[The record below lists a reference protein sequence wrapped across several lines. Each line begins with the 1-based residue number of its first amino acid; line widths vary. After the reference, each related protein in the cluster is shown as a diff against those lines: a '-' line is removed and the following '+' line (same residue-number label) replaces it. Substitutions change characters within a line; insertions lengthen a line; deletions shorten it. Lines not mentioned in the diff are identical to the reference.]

1 MAQRKPDVKDAV
13 EEAVKDPTQKFDR
26 PMDVVCDPRLTKDE
40 KRRILESWAHDAQ
53 LISQAEAENMAGPE
67 RPRLQ
72 DVKLALLE
80 LDKAG

>member
-1 MAQRKPDVKDAV
+1 MVSAERRTDV
-13 EEAVKDPTQKFDR
+13 EEAVKDPTRKFDK

-40 KRRILESWAHDAQ
+40 KRQILESWAHDAQ

-72 DVKLALLE
+72 DVKLALIE
-80 LDKAG
+80 LDRKA